1 MLREGQKKPAPYF
14 DPSTPGFLGLVCA
27 ALHFGRHM
35 LRTAEVSKCM
45 WPSTH
50 RAPTWTLSMAVTFDW
65 VSWGNQLTR
74 DIKEQTAQEVT
85 NFGIL

>member
-1 MLREGQKKPAPYF
+1 
-14 DPSTPGFLGLVCA
+14 
-27 ALHFGRHM
+27 
-35 LRTAEVSKCM
+35 M
-45 WPSTH
+45 WPSIH